1 MASMEGTQPT
11 QVPDEPALTI
21 EAWSG
26 SGSLN
31 RVKTVLNRL
40 RVQGPAKLNDVITE
54 SADKGWTMPILRQ
67 VDAMTP
73 RYVARVP
80 DTEELFED
88 ISAGGITPLEA
99 IVLTPKADTET
110 KTSII
115 RLFRKFINPAHE
127 NYEVIENRFHLLVS
141 SLPDAAQRTALEGVW
156 AESVKPPKL
165 SDLVVSGGRRDRKT
179 RRHRKGRKHTRKH

>member
-1 MASMEGTQPT
+1 MEGTQPT

-26 SGSLN
+26 PGSLN
-31 RVKTVLNRL
+31 RIKTVLSRL
-40 RVQGPAKLNDVITE
+40 RVQGPDKLNDVITQ

-67 VDAMTP
+67 VDEMTP

-80 DTEELFED
+80 ATAGLFED
-88 ISAGGITPLEA
+88 IGAGGITPLEA

-115 RLFRKFINPAHE
+115 RLFRKFINPAHDD
-127 NYEVIENRFHLLVS
+127 YEVIENRFHLLVS
-141 SLPDAAQRTALEGVW
+141 TLPDAAQRTALEGVW
-156 AESVKPPKL
+156 AEPVKPPKL
-165 SDLVVSGGRRDRKT
+165 SDLVVSGGRRKSR
-179 RRHRKGRKHTRKH
+179 RRHHKKSRKHTRKH